1 MFHRINTHSH
11 RAYNMIQE
19 DHSGISKLDIAKL
32 GAWSLSQLIF
42 FQVVLHTFN
51 GIPSLY
57 ITA

>member
-1 MFHRINTHSH
+1 
-11 RAYNMIQE
+11 MIQE